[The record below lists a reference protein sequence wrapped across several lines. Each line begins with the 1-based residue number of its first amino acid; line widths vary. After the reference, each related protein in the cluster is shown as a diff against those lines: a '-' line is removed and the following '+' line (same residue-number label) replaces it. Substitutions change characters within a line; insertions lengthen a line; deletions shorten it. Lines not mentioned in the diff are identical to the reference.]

1 MRSNQVDGLAE
12 TYSMLGRL
20 PEAAREQVGVEM
32 ALIGYEV
39 LRAQKRDVDK
49 HTGALAAGLSLQLEL
64 DELRVRVGLIGMKAR
79 SKSAL
84 RAARK
89 SGRAPGESFGDLYYG
104 RFVEFGRKAQTVL
117 VERRRRVGG
126 LLRTQSRG
134 SRKRAEDIAATY
146 SMKVKARAPRPFVH
160 VDRPE
165 IRAEQRLAGFW
176 AEVLANSGRMS

>member
-117 VERRRRVGG
+117 VERRKRVDGK
-126 LLRTQSRG
+126 LRLGPGR
-134 SRKRAEDIAATY
+134 RKRAEDIAKTY
-146 SMKVKARAPRPFVH
+146 SLRIKARAPRPFVH

-165 IRAEQRLAGFW
+165 IRAEQRLANFW
-176 AEVLANSGRMS
+176 TEVLGKSGRA